1 MDDKPTPIKQAHY
14 YEHLSMLFVS
24 VTNIAEFNELLK
36 KAKKQ
41 ADELNDTIHQLEE
54 FDLKIKFDSN

>member
-1 MDDKPTPIKQAHY
+1 
-14 YEHLSMLFVS
+14 MLFVS

-36 KAKKQ
+36 EAKKQ

-54 FDLKIKFDSN
+54 FDLRIKFDSN